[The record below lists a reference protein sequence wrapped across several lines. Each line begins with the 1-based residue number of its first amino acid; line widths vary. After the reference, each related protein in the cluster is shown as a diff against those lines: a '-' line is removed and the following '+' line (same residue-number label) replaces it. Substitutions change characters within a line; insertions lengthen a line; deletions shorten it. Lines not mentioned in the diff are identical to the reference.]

1 MTSGLRSF
9 IQGFPLKQVVLSL
22 GYIEILAAVA
32 GDKDKR
38 AKSKKVVGLSKLTT
52 ENDNYIDPSWPPGGW
67 NRKHIQC

>member
-1 MTSGLRSF
+1 MTSRLRSF

-32 GDKDKR
+32 KKDKD
-38 AKSKKVVGLSKLTT
+38 KKVVGLSKLTT

-67 NRKHIQC
+67 NRRNIQC